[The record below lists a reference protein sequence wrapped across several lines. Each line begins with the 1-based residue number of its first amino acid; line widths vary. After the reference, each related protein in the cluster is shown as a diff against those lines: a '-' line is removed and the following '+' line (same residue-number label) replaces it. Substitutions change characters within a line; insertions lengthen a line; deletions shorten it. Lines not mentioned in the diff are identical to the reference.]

1 LPRNCSKSR
10 LNTET
15 RNFETQYRSQEI
27 KIIFG
32 VWESFYESVTLQ
44 TELSMNAD
52 IKKHLV
58 IPFLAAILFVFIAPI
73 HAYVLQGPH
82 VLDLMIENL
91 GKATSLF
98 VSHKIIFYRAGFFDD
113 SEQLTPVGESKQPSE
128 AFGASGGSHQTRGQS
143 ADEMAELPE
152 TIELEGSLRYIFSQ
166 AFRSDARSND
176 SERIFIFSGGKSLT
190 LIDGNSVP
198 EAANRFDLYK
208 DLLFYHS
215 REKLVERLLQLGV
228 DVSISSL
235 GRFEEKIAF
244 VIGAEYPDESVSQ
257 VWIDKETLL
266 PLRWIIKGV
275 DPAVESDTLEI
286 RYLVWW
292 KIGKTR
298 YPSRIE
304 FYQDGDLVRVNQAI
318 NFEENAAFSK
328 ELFDID
334 YLKTV
339 FPRGPAQPIVPGEPE
354 EPSEIEKTIE
364 EFRRIYE

>member
-1 LPRNCSKSR
+1 
-10 LNTET
+10 
-15 RNFETQYRSQEI
+15 
-27 KIIFG
+27 
-32 VWESFYESVTLQ
+32 
-44 TELSMNAD
+44 MNAD
-52 IKKHLV
+52 TKKHFV
-58 IPFLAAILFVFIAPI
+58 FPFFAAILFVFVAPI

-82 VLDLMIENL
+82 VLDLMIENF
-91 GKATSLF
+91 GNAKSLF
-98 VSHKIIFYRAGFFDD
+98 VSHKIIFYRAGFVDD
-113 SEQLTPVGESKQPSE
+113 AAQLSPVGESKQFSE
-128 AFGASGGSHQTRGQS
+128 AVDAPGGSHRTREHY
-143 ADEMAELPE
+143 ADETTMVPE
-152 TIELEGSLRYIFSQ
+152 TMEMEGSLRFIFSQ

-198 EAANRFDLYK
+198 GAANRFDLYK

-215 REKLVERLLQLGV
+215 REELVERLFQLGV

-244 VIGAEYPDESVSQ
+244 VIGAKYPDESVSQ
-257 VWIDKETLL
+257 VWIDQETFL

-275 DPAVESDTLEI
+275 DPAVETDTLEI
-286 RYLVWW
+286 RYLIWW

-304 FYQDGDLVRVNQAI
+304 FYQDGNLMRVNQAI
-318 NFEENAAFSK
+318 NFEENAAFPE

-339 FPRGPAQPIVPGEPE
+339 FPLAPAQPIVPGEPG
-354 EPSEIEKTIE
+354 EPSEVEKTIE
-364 EFRRIYE
+364 EFRRIFE